1 MKSRGFSLELLRRS
15 FALLPKPERVKIGL
29 IVLFQIGL
37 AFLDLIGVAIIGL
50 LGALSVSGIQSS
62 SPAEGG
68 RVSRVLSILQLENF
82 TFQDQVA
89 ILGVL
94 AALILTSRTLISI
107 LFARRALYYL
117 TFSAA
122 RISSKLLRN
131 ILTQSLVELRTKSS
145 QEILYILSTGV
156 TTVTVG
162 IVGTSMALIADLFLM
177 LLMFFGLV
185 AVNPS
190 MAIGTLVGFSLVGVA
205 LYKLLYQRAKV
216 LGELNAQLL
225 IQKNEKTL
233 EILRSYREAVVKDR
247 RDFYGDRIQEIRF
260 SMASTEAELS
270 FMPNISKYAIEITT
284 VLGGILICGSVFYF
298 QDAKNAVA
306 TLVIFLAAGS
316 RIAPA
321 VLRFQQGALFVRS
334 SAGSAI
340 PALEMIESFSQLD
353 LSFKQPSNQDFTHVG
368 FKPFIQVS
376 ALNLKYPDKPN
387 FAVRD
392 INLEIESGKTVAIV
406 GPSGAGK
413 TSLVDL
419 MLGVI
424 TPTSGEILI
433 SNCPPNQTIS
443 TWPGSIGYVPQDVS
457 IVAGTIYENVCLG
470 YPAGIFSEED
480 VWKALDFAQ
489 LAQHVRSMSKG
500 LDEEVGENGFQ
511 LSGGQ
516 RQRLGIARAMITN
529 PQLLILDEAT
539 SALDG
544 QTESALTDSLQFL
557 HGRATIVV
565 VAHRLST
572 IKSSDIVV
580 YMDNGKIVAKGSFEE
595 VRSQVPDFDNQAQLM
610 GL

>member
-1 MKSRGFSLELLRRS
+1 
-15 FALLPKPERVKIGL
+15 
-29 IVLFQIGL
+29 
-37 AFLDLIGVAIIGL
+37 
-50 LGALSVSGIQSS
+50 
-62 SPAEGG
+62 
-68 RVSRVLSILQLENF
+68 
-82 TFQDQVA
+82 
-89 ILGVL
+89 
-94 AALILTSRTLISI
+94 
-107 LFARRALYYL
+107 
-117 TFSAA
+117 
-122 RISSKLLRN
+122 
-131 ILTQSLVELRTKSS
+131 LVELRTKSS

-162 IVGTSMALIADLFLM
+162 IIGTSMALIADLFLM

-190 MAIGTLVGFSLVGVA
+190 MAIGTLVGFSLVGLA

-340 PALEMIESFSQLD
+340 PALEMIESFSQ
-353 LSFKQPSNQDFTHVG
+353 SNSSSKQPSNQDFTHVG
-368 FKPFIQVS
+368 FRPLVKIS
-376 ALNLKYPDKPN
+376 ALTLKYPEKSD
-387 FAVRD
+387 FAVRK

-424 TPTSGEILI
+424 TPTSGEVLI
-433 SNCPPNQTIS
+433 SNCPPSEAIS

-457 IVAGTIYENVCLG
+457 IVAGTINENICLG
-470 YPAGIFSEED
+470 YPAGTFSEAD
-480 VWKALDFAQ
+480 VWKVLDFAQ
-489 LAQHVRSMSKG
+489 LAEHVRSMSKG
-500 LDEEVGENGFQ
+500 LDEEVGENGYQ

-544 QTESALTDSLQFL
+544 QTESALTDSLQLL
-557 HGRATIVV
+557 HTQVTIVV

-572 IKSSDIVV
+572 IKSSDVVV
-580 YMDNGKIVAKGSFEE
+580 YMDSGEIVAQGSFEE
-595 VRSQVPDFDNQAQLM
+595 VRSQVPDFDNQAKLM

>member
-1 MKSRGFSLELLRRS
+1 MKSGGFSLGLLRRS
-15 FALLPKPERVKIGL
+15 FALLPKSERIKIGL

-68 RVSRVLSILQLENF
+68 RVSRVLSILQLENLA
-82 TFQDQVA
+82 FQDQVA
-89 ILGVL
+89 ILGL
-94 AALILTSRTLISI
+94 MAALILTSRTLISI

-145 QEILYILSTGV
+145 QEILYVLSTGV

-162 IVGTSMALIADLFLM
+162 IIGTSMALIADLFLM

-190 MAIGTLVGFSLVGVA
+190 MAVGTLVGFSLVGLA
-205 LYKLLYQRAKV
+205 LYKLLYQRARV

-233 EILRSYREAVVKDR
+233 EILRSYREAFVKDR

-340 PALEMIESFSQLD
+340 PALEMIESFSQ
-353 LSFKQPSNQDFTHVG
+353 SNSSSKQPSNQDFTHVG
-368 FKPFIQVS
+368 FRPLVKIS
-376 ALNLKYPDKPN
+376 ALTLKYPEKSD
-387 FAVRD
+387 FAVRK

-424 TPTSGEILI
+424 TPTSGEVLI
-433 SNCPPNQTIS
+433 SNCPPSEAIS

-457 IVAGTIYENVCLG
+457 IVAGTINENICLG
-470 YPAGIFSEED
+470 YPAGTFSEAD
-480 VWKALDFAQ
+480 VWKVLDFAQ
-489 LAQHVRSMSKG
+489 LAEHVRSMSKG
-500 LDEEVGENGFQ
+500 LDEEVGENGYQ

-544 QTESALTDSLQFL
+544 QTESALTDSLQLL
-557 HGRATIVV
+557 HTQVTIVV

-572 IKSSDIVV
+572 IKSSDVVV
-580 YMDNGKIVAKGSFEE
+580 YMDSGEIVAQGSFEE
-595 VRSQVPDFDNQAQLM
+595 VRSQVPDFDNQAKLM

>member
-1 MKSRGFSLELLRRS
+1 
-15 FALLPKPERVKIGL
+15 
-29 IVLFQIGL
+29 
-37 AFLDLIGVAIIGL
+37 
-50 LGALSVSGIQSS
+50 
-62 SPAEGG
+62 
-68 RVSRVLSILQLENF
+68 
-82 TFQDQVA
+82 
-89 ILGVL
+89 
-94 AALILTSRTLISI
+94 
-107 LFARRALYYL
+107 
-117 TFSAA
+117 
-122 RISSKLLRN
+122 
-131 ILTQSLVELRTKSS
+131 
-145 QEILYILSTGV
+145 
-156 TTVTVG
+156 
-162 IVGTSMALIADLFLM
+162 M

>member
-1 MKSRGFSLELLRRS
+1 MKSGGFSLELLRRS
-15 FALLPKPERVKIGL
+15 FALLPKPDLLKIGL
-29 IVLFQIGL
+29 IVLFQTGL
-37 AFLDLIGVAIIGL
+37 TFLDLIGVAIIGL

-82 TFQDQVA
+82 EFQVQVA
-89 ILGVL
+89 ILGLL

-156 TTVTVG
+156 TTITVG
-162 IVGTSMALIADLFLM
+162 IIGTSMALVADLFLM

-185 AVNPS
+185 VVNPS
-190 MAIGTLVGFSLVGVA
+190 MAIGTLVGFSLVGLA

-216 LGELNAQLL
+216 LGELNTQLL

-247 RDFYGDRIQEIRF
+247 RDFYGDRIEEIRF

-284 VLGGILICGSVFYF
+284 VVGGILICGSVFYL

-340 PALEMIESFSQLD
+340 PALEMIESFSQ
-353 LSFKQPSNQDFTHVG
+353 SN
-368 FKPFIQVS
+368 
-376 ALNLKYPDKPN
+376 
-387 FAVRD
+387 
-392 INLEIESGKTVAIV
+392 
-406 GPSGAGK
+406 
-413 TSLVDL
+413 
-419 MLGVI
+419 
-424 TPTSGEILI
+424 
-433 SNCPPNQTIS
+433 
-443 TWPGSIGYVPQDVS
+443 
-457 IVAGTIYENVCLG
+457 
-470 YPAGIFSEED
+470 
-480 VWKALDFAQ
+480 
-489 LAQHVRSMSKG
+489 
-500 LDEEVGENGFQ
+500 
-511 LSGGQ
+511 
-516 RQRLGIARAMITN
+516 
-529 PQLLILDEAT
+529 
-539 SALDG
+539 
-544 QTESALTDSLQFL
+544 
-557 HGRATIVV
+557 
-565 VAHRLST
+565 
-572 IKSSDIVV
+572 
-580 YMDNGKIVAKGSFEE
+580 
-595 VRSQVPDFDNQAQLM
+595 
-610 GL
+610 

>member
-500 LDEEVGENGFQ
+500 LD
-511 LSGGQ
+511 
-516 RQRLGIARAMITN
+516 
-529 PQLLILDEAT
+529 
-539 SALDG
+539 
-544 QTESALTDSLQFL
+544 
-557 HGRATIVV
+557 
-565 VAHRLST
+565 
-572 IKSSDIVV
+572 
-580 YMDNGKIVAKGSFEE
+580 
-595 VRSQVPDFDNQAQLM
+595 
-610 GL
+610 

>member
-1 MKSRGFSLELLRRS
+1 MKSRGFSLGLLRRS

-68 RVSRVLSILQLENF
+68 RVSRVLSILQLESL

-89 ILGVL
+89 ILGLL

-216 LGELNAQLL
+216 LGELNARLL

-340 PALEMIESFSQLD
+340 PALEMIESFSQSD

-376 ALNLKYPDKPN
+376 AVNLQYPDKPN

-457 IVAGTIYENVCLG
+457 IVAGTINENVCLG

-544 QTESALTDSLQFL
+544 QTESALTDSLQVL
-557 HGRATIVV
+557 HGMATIVV

-572 IKSSDIVV
+572 IKSSDVV
-580 YMDNGKIVAKGSFEE
+580 IYMDNGEIVAQGSFEE
-595 VRSQVPDFDNQAQLM
+595 VRSQVPDFDNQAKLM
-610 GL
+610 SL

>member
-1 MKSRGFSLELLRRS
+1 MKSGGFSLGLLRRS
-15 FALLPKPERVKIGL
+15 FALLPKPERLKIGL

-68 RVSRVLSILQLENF
+68 RVSRVLSILQLEDF
-82 TFQDQVA
+82 AFQDQVA
-89 ILGVL
+89 ILGL
-94 AALILTSRTLISI
+94 MAALILTSRTLISI

-162 IVGTSMALIADLFLM
+162 IIGTSMALIADLFLM

-190 MAIGTLVGFSLVGVA
+190 MAIGTLVGFSLVGLA

-340 PALEMIESFSQLD
+340 PALEMIESFSQ
-353 LSFKQPSNQDFTHVG
+353 SNSSSKQPSNQDFTHVG
-368 FKPFIQVS
+368 FRPLVKIS
-376 ALNLKYPDKPN
+376 ALTLKYPEKSD
-387 FAVRD
+387 FAVRK

-424 TPTSGEILI
+424 TPTSGEVLI
-433 SNCPPNQTIS
+433 SNCPPSEAIS

-457 IVAGTIYENVCLG
+457 IVAGTINENICLG
-470 YPAGIFSEED
+470 YPAGTFSEAD
-480 VWKALDFAQ
+480 VWKVLDFAQ
-489 LAQHVRSMSKG
+489 LAEHVRSMSKG
-500 LDEEVGENGFQ
+500 LDEEVGENGYQ

-544 QTESALTDSLQFL
+544 QTESALTDSLQLL
-557 HGRATIVV
+557 HTQVTIVV

-572 IKSSDIVV
+572 IKSSDVVV
-580 YMDNGKIVAKGSFEE
+580 YMDSGEIVAQGSFEE
-595 VRSQVPDFDNQAQLM
+595 VRSQVPDFDNQAKLM